1 MSKQS
6 YSSHSRYHPI
16 YHFFLLPITLV
27 FLGLSGYFFTQKAV
41 FQGEWAE
48 GIYYLLAGLIA
59 SIVVAL
65 VRAIPLKIQ
74 DRLIRSEVK
83 LRYLATTGNHLNG
96 MEKKLRTSQ
105 LTALR
110 FASDEELPRL
120 VEQTVMEE
128 LPAKEIK
135 KRIKKW
141 KGDYYRI

>member
-6 YSSHSRYHPI
+6 YRNHSRYHPL
-16 YHFFLLPITLV
+16 YHFFLLPITLL
-27 FLGLSGYFFTQKAV
+27 FLVLSGYFFIQKAI
-41 FQGEWAE
+41 FQGQWAE

-59 SIVVAL
+59 SVVVVL
-65 VRAIPLKIQ
+65 VRMTPMKIQ

-83 LRYLATTGNHLNG
+83 LRYLAATGNHLNG
-96 MEKKLRTSQ
+96 IEKQLRTSQ
-105 LTALR
+105 LISLR

-120 VEQTVMEE
+120 VEQTVQED
-128 LPAKEIK
+128 LSAQEIK